1 MRRANLVLTAS
12 LLAVTGLC
20 TATRA
25 TAEPVMK
32 TKAFS
37 NSQDGFN
44 ACEDQIRARHAHNLL
59 AGGGVKLTVE
69 KAPETIEADFLADGQ
84 AGERGGFGR
93 APMGGAPT
101 ILVWYL
107 GEPKTIKEVGV
118 YTFNGDSRA
127 NQDYEVRFFN
137 NAAQAGVRPQFGDL
151 SDLTSGTTVIG
162 ENAGGYHSCFVDSA
176 GGTLTAGK
184 VDWIELRIWGCYGI
198 LAGQPAKQPQMG
210 GWSSYIEI
218 EVLGEAHEVTPP
230 SPAEIAYQQAVRR
243 APPEPAL
250 IKLADWRQSLIATR
264 EAITQWECEQDDLA
278 MYAAPARLG
287 RWHVLG
293 PFPAD
298 SESVKQLDG
307 AKHVDLSAR
316 YAGRDG
322 QAIAWQARDDFED
335 GRPIDVTSYAGAA
348 ATDVVYLCRDVVLQQ
363 DLPGDRLVARL
374 SASDGR
380 VRWLPQG
387 VHLDDRGPLAANKR
401 RWPLEGPAGNHQLLV
416 RLTAD
421 RDGKREFWFMP
432 QPRQSRPGAGDDNA
446 RASRRQRAL
455 ERVER
460 EFTSRLESA
469 QIRIERDAG
478 LWSSDANQLGDWLPQ
493 RIDRV
498 LAPQI
503 ATAIRQRLAK
513 LRGVLSAKDVAGEK
527 VAGEKVAGE
536 KVAGEKAADRLIS
549 WMDEVEQMLKT
560 ESAVEPLRALLYRVE
575 AVSRSAALAARI
587 PALRRA
593 VQDQTETWGDEY
605 PQAAEH
611 LARVDALAGET
622 AGLGE
627 RVFSSAGDPLEALL
641 AGQAEIERAVAAI
654 LLANPVLRFEKLLVV
669 KGNPG
674 FATNWGGANRLGQEI
689 CILSPVRPDGDLTTI
704 HRGSV
709 SDMDLHWDARRL
721 LFSDGKTVWEIQVDG
736 SGLRQVSPSEPPV
749 THYDACYLPDGRIL
763 AISNA
768 CEQAVPCTGEANVGN
783 LHVMDA
789 DGGNERRL
797 TFDQDHNWNPTVMHD
812 GRVLYTRWEYTDT
825 PHYFSRLLFRMNP
838 DGTGQMEYY
847 GSNSYWP
854 NAMYWPRPI
863 PGHPTMVSCVVSGHH
878 GVSRSGELV
887 LLDPARGRHEAQGA
901 VQKIPGWGKP
911 VEAITMD
918 QLVLDSWPKFAAPWP
933 LAEPVT
939 HRGAGKYFLVCVQ
952 QDRLSSWD
960 LCLVDV
966 FDNITPILTGGY
978 ITPIPLVPRPQPPI
992 IPSFLDLA
1000 SKEATIY
1007 MADVYQGP
1015 GLAGFPRGSI
1025 KQLRIGAHHYRYPGN
1040 GDTAASSREGGW
1052 DVKQILGTVPVE
1064 EDGSALFHV
1073 PANTPIFI
1081 QPLDAEGKSQQVM
1094 RSWYTAMPGEVQSC
1108 VGCHEQQNTVPP
1120 SKYSLAAAG
1129 KRPAPIE
1136 PWLGPPRGFSFDREV
1151 QPVLDHRCV
1160 GCHDGQPCRIGG
1172 ETFATIDLRAKRL
1185 HEGFEGPYSPAY
1197 LALQQFI
1204 RRPGFES
1211 DYHMPKPAEYEADTS
1226 VLVQMLKKGH
1236 HNVQLSGDEWRQLY
1250 TWIDFNVPYPANW
1263 RESHRP
1269 PQDQQVERR
1278 ATYKKLY
1285 ANLDDRDEAPLEL
1298 PPIAPFVTPPESPPR
1313 AAQPLTLAGWPF
1325 PADEAQARQQ
1335 AAGSAQRQLD
1345 LGSGLAI
1352 SLRLIP
1358 AGEFVMGDLRGFD
1371 DECAQA
1377 IVRIERPFYLG
1388 QFEVTNAQYAQFD
1401 PRHDSGVIDE
1411 RWKDR
1416 SRRGTAINAPDQP
1429 VVRVSWHQAMAFCAW
1444 LSAQTGMRCSLPT
1457 EAQWEWACRAGT
1469 DTTFAV
1475 GDYTSGMSPFAN
1487 IADGTIQSWNHGRAE
1502 PNYRDGIAFTASGGR
1517 FPANAWGLHDM
1528 HGNVAE
1534 WCLSA
1539 YQPYPYR
1546 AGDGRDAANRP
1557 GLKVVRG
1564 GSWNETLK
1572 YAGSASRWRYESY
1585 KPVHNV
1591 GFRVAC
1597 EAAAAAPAVA
1607 SAAQP

>member
-1 MRRANLVLTAS
+1 MRRVNLVLTAI
-12 LLAVTGLC
+12 LIVAAGMN
-20 TATRA
+20 ATRRA
-25 TAEPVMK
+25 MAEPVMK
-32 TKAFS
+32 TTAFA
-37 NSQDGFN
+37 NSQDGFHV
-44 ACEDQIRARHAHNLL
+44 CEDQIRARHAHNLL

-69 KAPETIEADFLADGQ
+69 KTSEAIEADFLADGQ

-93 APMGGAPT
+93 VPMGGAPT
-101 ILVWYL
+101 ILTWYL
-107 GEPKTIKEVGV
+107 GEPKTIKEVGL

-127 NQDYEVRFFN
+127 NQDYEVRFYN
-137 NAAQAGVRPQFGDL
+137 NAAQPGVRPSFRDTP
-151 SDLTSGTTVIG
+151 DLTSGTKVIG
-162 ENAGGYHSCFVDSA
+162 EDAGGYHSCFVDSA
-176 GGTLTAGK
+176 GGMLAPEK
-184 VDWIELRIWGCYGI
+184 ADWIEMRIWGCYGI

-230 SPAEIAYQQAVRR
+230 SPAEIAHQQAVRA
-243 APPEPAL
+243 APPEPTFV
-250 IKLADWRQSLIATR
+250 KQADWRQSLIATR
-264 EAITQWECEQDDLA
+264 EAITQWEREQDRLA
-278 MYAAPARLG
+278 MYNAPATLG
-287 RWHVLG
+287 PWHVLG
-293 PFPAD
+293 PLPAD
-298 SESVKQLDG
+298 SEAAKQLDG
-307 AKHVDLSAR
+307 SKQVDLAAR
-316 YAGRDG
+316 YAGLDG
-322 QAIAWQARDDFED
+322 QVIAWQARDDFQD
-335 GRPIDVTSYAGAA
+335 GLPIDLTDHAGAGPK
-348 ATDVVYLCRDVVLQQ
+348 DIVYLCREMSFQQ
-363 DLPGDRLVARL
+363 DLQGDRLIARL
-374 SASDGR
+374 SAGDGQ
-380 VRWLPQG
+380 VRLLPQDLR
-387 VHLDDRGPLAANKR
+387 LDDRGPVAANKR
-401 RWPLEGPAGNHQLLV
+401 RWRLEGPAGSHQLLV
-416 RLTAD
+416 RLTAG
-421 RDGKREFWFMP
+421 RDGKREFWFMA
-432 QPRQSRPGAGDDNA
+432 QPRQGRPGAGDDNA
-446 RASRRQRAL
+446 RVSRRNRAL
-455 ERVER
+455 DRVEG
-460 EFTSRLESA
+460 EFPGPLESA
-469 QIRIERDAG
+469 QIRIERQAG
-478 LWSSDANQLGDWLPQ
+478 LWASDTNSLNDWLPGRADQ
-493 RIDRV
+493 M
-498 LAPQI
+498 LAPQLV
-503 ATAIRQRLAK
+503 TALRQRLAK
-513 LRGVLSAKDVAGEK
+513 LRETVTAEEAAVGSPAAG
-527 VAGEKVAGE
+527 
-536 KVAGEKAADRLIS
+536 RLVS
-549 WMDEVEQMLKT
+549 WIDEAEQTLNT
-560 ESAVEPLRALLYRVE
+560 ENRAELLRSLLYRVE

-587 PALRRA
+587 PAIRRA
-593 VQDQTETWGDEY
+593 VEDQRETWGDEY
-605 PQAAEH
+605 PQAAEN
-611 LARVDALAGET
+611 LARVDALARET
-622 AGLGE
+622 ATLGE
-627 RVFSSAGDPLEALL
+627 RVFRAAGDPLEALW
-641 AGQAEIERAVAAI
+641 AGHAEIEQAAAAI
-654 LLANPVLRFEKLLVV
+654 LLDNPVLRFEKLLIV

-704 HRGSV
+704 HRGPV
-709 SDMDLHWDARRL
+709 SDMDLHWDAQRL
-721 LFSDGKTVWEIQVDG
+721 LFSDGKIVWEIQVDG
-736 SGLRQVSPSEPPV
+736 SGLRQVSASDPPV
-749 THYDACYLPDGRIL
+749 THYDACYLPDGRIVCV
-763 AISNA
+763 SNA

-783 LHVMDA
+783 LHVIDA

-812 GRVLYTRWEYTDT
+812 GRVLFTRWEYTDT

-863 PGHPTMVSCVVSGHH
+863 PGHPTMVSCIVSGHH

-918 QLVLDSWPKFAAPWP
+918 QLVLDVWPKFAAPWP

-952 QDRLSSWD
+952 HDRLSSWD

-966 FDNITPILTGGY
+966 FDNITPILKGGY
-978 ITPIPLVPRPQPPI
+978 ITPIPLVPRAQPPV
-992 IPSFLDLA
+992 IPSHLDLA
-1000 SKEATIY
+1000 SNQATIY

-1040 GDTAASSREGGW
+1040 GDTAASSYEGGW

-1073 PANTPIFI
+1073 PANTPIFV

-1120 SKYSLAAAG
+1120 SKYSAAAVG
-1129 KRPAPIE
+1129 KRPSPIE
-1136 PWLGPPRGFSFDREV
+1136 PWLGPARGFSFDREV
-1151 QPVLDHRCV
+1151 QPVLDRRCV
-1160 GCHDGQPCRIGG
+1160 GCHDGQPCQIGG
-1172 ETFATIDLRAKRL
+1172 ERFATIDLRAKRL
-1185 HEGFEGPYSPAY
+1185 HPDFTGPYSPAY
-1197 LALQQFI
+1197 VALQRYI

-1211 DYHMPKPAEYEADTS
+1211 DYHMPKPAEYEAETS

-1236 HNVQLSGDEWRQLY
+1236 FNVQLSSDEWRQLY

-1269 PQDQQVERR
+1269 PQDEQVARR
-1278 ATYKKLY
+1278 AAYKKRY
-1285 ANLDDRDEAPLEL
+1285 ANLDDRDEEPLPL
-1298 PPIAPFVTPPESPPR
+1298 PPIAAFEPPADLPPR
-1313 AAQPLTLAGWPF
+1313 PAQPPTLAGWPF
-1325 PADEAQARQQ
+1325 TADEAQARQQ
-1335 AAGSAQRQLD
+1335 TAGPVQRTLD
-1345 LGSGLAI
+1345 LGSGVTMTLQ
-1352 SLRLIP
+1352 LVP

-1371 DECAQA
+1371 DECPPA

-1401 PRHDSGVIDE
+1401 ARHDNGVIDE

-1416 SRRGTAINAPDQP
+1416 SQRGTPINAPDQP
-1429 VVRVSWHQAMAFCAW
+1429 VVRVSWDQAMAFCEW
-1444 LSAQTGMRCSLPT
+1444 LSAQTGVRCTLPT

-1475 GDYTSGMSPFAN
+1475 GDYAAGMTPFAN

-1502 PNYRDGIAFTASGGR
+1502 ANYRDGIAFTAPGGR

-1528 HGNVAE
+1528 HGNAAE
-1534 WCLSA
+1534 WCLTE
-1539 YQPYPYR
+1539 YLPYPYQ
-1546 AGDGRDAANRP
+1546 AGDGRNDVNRP
-1557 GLKVVRG
+1557 GRKVVRG

-1572 YAGSASRWRYESY
+1572 YATSASRWRYESY

-1597 EAAAAAPAVA
+1597 DPPTAPVVA

>member
-1 MRRANLVLTAS
+1 MRRVNLVLTAI
-12 LLAVTGLC
+12 LIVAAGMN
-20 TATRA
+20 ATRRA
-25 TAEPVMK
+25 MAEPVMK
-32 TKAFS
+32 TTAFA
-37 NSQDGFN
+37 NSQDGFHV
-44 ACEDQIRARHAHNLL
+44 CEDQIRARHAHNLL

-69 KAPETIEADFLADGQ
+69 KTSEAIEADFLADGQ

-93 APMGGAPT
+93 VPMGGAPT
-101 ILVWYL
+101 ILTWYL
-107 GEPKTIKEVGV
+107 GEPKTIKEVGL

-127 NQDYEVRFFN
+127 NQDYEVRFYN
-137 NAAQAGVRPQFGDL
+137 NAAQPGVRPSFRDTP
-151 SDLTSGTTVIG
+151 DLTSGTKVIG
-162 ENAGGYHSCFVDSA
+162 EDAGGYHSCFVDSA
-176 GGTLTAGK
+176 GGMLAPEK
-184 VDWIELRIWGCYGI
+184 ADWIEMRIWGCYGI

-230 SPAEIAYQQAVRR
+230 SPAEIAHQQAVRA
-243 APPEPAL
+243 APPEPTFV
-250 IKLADWRQSLIATR
+250 KQADWRQSLIATR
-264 EAITQWECEQDDLA
+264 EAITQWEREQDRLA
-278 MYAAPARLG
+278 MYNAPATLG
-287 RWHVLG
+287 PWHVLG
-293 PFPAD
+293 PLPAD
-298 SESVKQLDG
+298 SEAAKQLDG
-307 AKHVDLSAR
+307 SKQVDLAAR

-322 QAIAWQARDDFED
+322 QVI
-335 GRPIDVTSYAGAA
+335 
-348 ATDVVYLCRDVVLQQ
+348 LQ
-363 DLPGDRLVARL
+363 GDRLIARL
-374 SASDGR
+374 SAGDGQ
-380 VRWLPQG
+380 VRLLPQDLR
-387 VHLDDRGPLAANKR
+387 LDDRGPVAANKR
-401 RWPLEGPAGNHQLLV
+401 RWRLEGPAGSHQLLV
-416 RLTAD
+416 RLTAG
-421 RDGKREFWFMP
+421 RDGKREFWFMA
-432 QPRQSRPGAGDDNA
+432 QPRQGRPGAGDDNA
-446 RASRRQRAL
+446 RVSRRNRAL
-455 ERVER
+455 DRVEG
-460 EFTSRLESA
+460 EFPGPLESA
-469 QIRIERDAG
+469 QIRIERQAG
-478 LWSSDANQLGDWLPQ
+478 LWASDTNSLNDWLPGRADQ
-493 RIDRV
+493 M
-498 LAPQI
+498 LAPQLV
-503 ATAIRQRLAK
+503 TALRQRLAK
-513 LRGVLSAKDVAGEK
+513 LRETVTAEEAAVGSPAAG
-527 VAGEKVAGE
+527 
-536 KVAGEKAADRLIS
+536 RLVS
-549 WMDEVEQMLKT
+549 WIDEAEQTLNT
-560 ESAVEPLRALLYRVE
+560 ENRAELLRSLLYRVE

-587 PALRRA
+587 PAIRRA
-593 VQDQTETWGDEY
+593 VEDQRETWGDEY
-605 PQAAEH
+605 PQAAEN
-611 LARVDALAGET
+611 LARVDALARET
-622 AGLGE
+622 ATLGE
-627 RVFSSAGDPLEALL
+627 RVFRAAGDPLEALW
-641 AGQAEIERAVAAI
+641 AGHAEIEQAAAAI
-654 LLANPVLRFEKLLVV
+654 LLDNPVLRFEKLLIV

-704 HRGSV
+704 HRGPV
-709 SDMDLHWDARRL
+709 SDMDLHWDAQRL
-721 LFSDGKTVWEIQVDG
+721 LFSDGKIVWEIQVDG
-736 SGLRQVSPSEPPV
+736 SGLRQVSASDPPV
-749 THYDACYLPDGRIL
+749 THYDACYLPDGRIVCV
-763 AISNA
+763 SNA

-783 LHVMDA
+783 LHVIDA

-812 GRVLYTRWEYTDT
+812 GRVLFTRWEYTDT

-863 PGHPTMVSCVVSGHH
+863 PGHPTMVSCIVSGHH

-918 QLVLDSWPKFAAPWP
+918 QLVLDVWPKFAAPWP

-952 QDRLSSWD
+952 HDRLSSWD

-966 FDNITPILTGGY
+966 FDNITPILKGGY
-978 ITPIPLVPRPQPPI
+978 ITPIPLVPRAQPPV
-992 IPSFLDLA
+992 IPSHLDLA
-1000 SKEATIY
+1000 SNQATIY

-1040 GDTAASSREGGW
+1040 GDTAASSYEGGW

-1073 PANTPIFI
+1073 PANTPIFV

-1120 SKYSLAAAG
+1120 SKYSAAAVG
-1129 KRPAPIE
+1129 KRPSPIE
-1136 PWLGPPRGFSFDREV
+1136 PWLGPARGFSFDREV
-1151 QPVLDHRCV
+1151 QPVLDRRCV
-1160 GCHDGQPCRIGG
+1160 GCHDGQPCQIGG
-1172 ETFATIDLRAKRL
+1172 ERFATIDLRAKRL
-1185 HEGFEGPYSPAY
+1185 HPDFTGPYSPAY
-1197 LALQQFI
+1197 VALQRYI

-1211 DYHMPKPAEYEADTS
+1211 DYHMPKPAEYEAETS

-1236 HNVQLSGDEWRQLY
+1236 FNVQLSSDEWRQLY

-1269 PQDQQVERR
+1269 PQDEQVARR
-1278 ATYKKLY
+1278 AAYKKRY
-1285 ANLDDRDEAPLEL
+1285 ANLDDRDEEPLPL
-1298 PPIAPFVTPPESPPR
+1298 PPIAAFEPPADLPPR
-1313 AAQPLTLAGWPF
+1313 PAQPPTLAGWPF
-1325 PADEAQARQQ
+1325 TADEAQARQQ
-1335 AAGSAQRQLD
+1335 TAGPVQRTLD
-1345 LGSGLAI
+1345 LGSGVTMTLQ
-1352 SLRLIP
+1352 LVP

-1371 DECAQA
+1371 DECPPA

-1401 PRHDSGVIDE
+1401 ARHDNGVIDE

-1416 SRRGTAINAPDQP
+1416 SQRGTPINAPDQP
-1429 VVRVSWHQAMAFCAW
+1429 VVRVSWDQAMAFCEW
-1444 LSAQTGMRCSLPT
+1444 LSAQTGVRCTLPT

-1475 GDYTSGMSPFAN
+1475 GDYAAGMTPFAN

-1502 PNYRDGIAFTASGGR
+1502 ANYRDGIAFTAPGGR

-1528 HGNVAE
+1528 HGNAAE
-1534 WCLSA
+1534 WCLTE
-1539 YQPYPYR
+1539 YLPYPYQ
-1546 AGDGRDAANRP
+1546 AGDGRNDVNRP
-1557 GLKVVRG
+1557 GRKVVRG

-1572 YAGSASRWRYESY
+1572 YATSASRWRYESY

-1597 EAAAAAPAVA
+1597 DPPTAPVVA